1 MCVFC
6 VCSVRPHDVVLLT
19 AVSTFLGPQRCD
31 MLYGGSDWDL
41 VVFIVL
47 ECVCIALCARWCGR
61 RAMMQLLFGIAD
73 VPVSDDDDNKTHV

>member
-1 MCVFC
+1 
-6 VCSVRPHDVVLLT
+6 
-19 AVSTFLGPQRCD
+19 